1 MKNKIYILFSLLL
14 LVSVNVFSQSIN
26 DILKTIEGNNTEIL
40 AGKNRLESKILEYK
54 ADNLLEG
61 PELKYGYFPDNST
74 VKGTKQVFEVSQS
87 FQMPCYY
94 RNQSGYT
101 KLKISEEEYEQDLL
115 RKGILFEAENLLLD
129 YIFLSKKIA
138 VAEKR
143 LKFANDMYNAF
154 VVRLEVGDVNALEVN
169 KAKLHAMQVKKQ
181 VSDDRTSL
189 LAVTERLKN
198 LNGGKDLEM
207 NIEQYPQEQLVELD
221 SLLFD
226 KFANDPELKLGNNRM
241 KSSQKNLKVTKNLQ
255 LPKFSLGYGSETVA
269 DEQFRGVL
277 VGVSIP
283 LWSSKRAIQKAKMEI
298 QYFDLANVSLIESK
312 TAETKIT
319 YQQVL
324 SLKENL
330 ESYETVLNSVNNEE
344 LLQKS
349 LESGEISVIDFFTE
363 MFYLYEIYDDY
374 LHIEKEYYQSLSE
387 LYKYRL

>member
-1 MKNKIYILFSLLL
+1 MRNKIYLLFSLLF
-14 LVSVNVFSQSIN
+14 LVSVKVFSQSVN
-26 DILKTIEGNNTEIL
+26 DILKIIEDNNPQIQ
-40 AGKNRLESKILEYK
+40 AGEKYLQTKVLEYK
-54 ADNLLEG
+54 SGNLPEG
-61 PELKYGYFPDNST
+61 PELKYGYFPDNTT

-94 RNQSGYT
+94 RNQSGYN
-101 KLKISEEEYEQDLL
+101 KLKINEEEIGQELL
-115 RKGILFEAENLLLD
+115 RNDILFEAKNLLLD

-138 VAEKR
+138 IAEKR
-143 LKFANDMYNAF
+143 LKFANDIYNAF
-154 VVRLEVGDVNALEVN
+154 MIRLEVGDANALEVN

-198 LNGGKDLEM
+198 LNGGRDLEM

-226 KFANDPELKLGNNRM
+226 KFANDPELKLGYNRM
-241 KSSQKNLKVTKNLQ
+241 ESSQKNLKVTKNLQ

-374 LHIEKEYYQSLSE
+374 LHIEKEYYQSLAE

>member
-1 MKNKIYILFSLLL
+1 MKDKVLILFISLIVLSL
-14 LVSVNVFSQSIN
+14 NVFSQSID
-26 DILKTIEGNNTEIL
+26 DILKIIEENNPQIQ
-40 AGKNRLESKILEYK
+40 AGEKYLQTKVLEYK
-54 ADNLLEG
+54 SANLPEG

-74 VKGTKQVFEVSQS
+74 VSGTKQVFEVSQS

-94 RNQSGYT
+94 RNQSGYAS
-101 KLKISEEEYEQDLL
+101 LKISEEGYEQELL
-115 RKGILFEAENLLLD
+115 RKNVLFEAKNLLLD

-138 VAEKR
+138 IADKR
-143 LKFANDMYNAF
+143 LKFADDIYNAF
-154 VVRLEVGDVNALEVN
+154 IIRLEVGDANALEVN
-169 KAKLHAMQVKKQ
+169 KAKLHAMKVKKQ
-181 VSDDRTSL
+181 ERDDRISL
-189 LAVTERLKN
+189 LAVTEKLKN
-198 LNGGKDLEM
+198 INGGKDLVI
-207 NIEQYPQEQLVELD
+207 NLEQYPQEQLVEID

-226 KFANDPELKLGNNRM
+226 KFANDPELKLGNKRIE
-241 KSSQKNLKVTKNLQ
+241 SSQKNLKVTKNLQ

-283 LWSSKRAIQKAKMEI
+283 LWSSKRALQKAKMEM
-298 QYFDLANVSLIESK
+298 QYFDLANISLIESK
-312 TAETKIT
+312 SAETKIA

-363 MFYLYEIYDDY
+363 MFYIYEIYDDY
-374 LHIEKEYYQSLSE
+374 LQVEKEYYQSLAE